1 MSTTIS
7 ACILAGGQSKRFHS
21 QTPKV
26 LHEILDLPMVGW
38 VIQAILESQR
48 EKRNLPGWELEERI
62 TVVTP
67 PFERTPK
74 ELWEPLCQLYPGIL
88 LVPQDQPRGTAD
100 AVRSALPHLPP
111 AEGVLILSGDT
122 PCLPPALMSKI
133 LSAYAEQGGGIL
145 FVTTIMENPQGYG
158 RVLVE
163 NGKVRIVEEKDA
175 TSREREIREVNAG
188 IYVVARKILEE
199 LIPRITPENAQ
210 KEFYLVDLI
219 PLASELDPP
228 PPITRF
234 LWQSP
239 EDLLGVNDRFQLAT
253 ALRTLNQRVLEARAR
268 KGVTF
273 LSPETTWVGPF
284 VEFEEDVVV
293 EPGVHLTGRS
303 WIGRGSRIGAGS
315 ILRNIRI
322 GREVWIRP
330 YVVGED
336 AEIEDQSVVGPF
348 SHLRPKTVIREGSH
362 IGNFVEL
369 KNTRIGPHSK
379 ANHLSYLGDAE
390 IGKEVNVGAG
400 TITCNY
406 DGSKKH
412 PTIVEDGVFIGS
424 DTQLVAPVRIG
435 HNAYIGAG
443 TTVTHDVPPEA
454 LAISRVPQK
463 EIPGYAQR
471 KKSGRSSSPPRT
483 KK

>member
-7 ACILAGGQSKRFHS
+7 ACILAGGKSRRFHS

-38 VIQAILESQR
+38 VIQALLEAR
-48 EKRNLPGWELEERI
+48 KNKIELWRWELEEWI
-62 TVVTP
+62 TIVTP

-74 ELWEPLCQLYPGIL
+74 ELWDPLCKLYPGIL

-100 AVRSALPHLPP
+100 AVRTALPHLPP
-111 AEGVLILSGDT
+111 SEGVLILNGDT
-122 PCLPPALMSKI
+122 PCLPPPLIERI
-133 LSAYAEQGGGIL
+133 LSSYTEQGGGIL
-145 FVTTIMENPQGYG
+145 FVTTIMENPEGYG

-188 IYVVARKILEE
+188 IYVVERKILEA
-199 LIPRITPENAQ
+199 LLPKITPENAQ
-210 KEFYLVDLI
+210 GEFYLVDLI
-219 PLASELDPP
+219 HLASELDPP

-234 LWQSP
+234 LWESP
-239 EDLLGVNDRFQLAT
+239 EDLLGVNDRYQLAT
-253 ALRTLNQRVLEARAR
+253 ALRILNQRIVRARAEG
-268 KGVTF
+268 GVTF

-284 VEFEEDVVV
+284 VEFEEDVIV
-293 EPGVHLTGRS
+293 EPGVHLMGRS

-330 YVVGED
+330 YVVGEE
-336 AEIEDQSVVGPF
+336 AEIEDRSVVGPF

-390 IGKEVNVGAG
+390 IGREVNVGAG

-406 DGSKKH
+406 DGVKKH
-412 PTIVEDGVFIGS
+412 PTIIEDGVFIGS

-435 HNAYIGAG
+435 RNAYIGAG
-443 TTVTHDVPPEA
+443 TTVTRDVSPEA

-471 KKSGRSSSPPRT
+471 KRSRKGSS
-483 KK
+483 KAEGE